1 MTSPWSCHTLRD
13 MKNDL
18 PSWIMDDPHAVMQLI
33 LEGDLPLDGEETL
46 R

>member
-1 MTSPWSCHTLRD
+1 M
-13 MKNDL
+13 NDL

-33 LEGDLPLDGEETL
+33 LEGEVPIHDEETL